1 MRHDWKIR
9 IREDEATRVDSAR
22 LLDLVAR
29 CYVALGLEEDAAREA
44 AGVLVEADLLGKET
58 HGVPLFAGYVANLRN
73 GLWNPRP
80 RISIV
85 KDTPNTALVDGDG
98 GPGANVGRYA
108 MALAIQKAQ
117 EHAVGVVTVRNSR
130 HFGASGIYAQMALA
144 HHQIGIA
151 MTNASP
157 QVAPTFGA
165 APRFGTN
172 PIAVAAPAAN
182 GRYWALDMATST
194 VPHNRTTLAAR
205 LGRTMPAGWMTD
217 TDGNPVTDPK
227 APREGRLLL
236 PLGSSPEM
244 SSHKGYGLAVWVD
257 IMCGVLSGHG
267 FGLQLTRGQV
277 GHFFA
282 AIDIEAFIP
291 IDTFT
296 AMMDQMLDDLRSTPP
311 LPGEDRVFYASEE
324 EQETLA
330 DRRANGI
337 PLHASTL
344 QQLKTIAD
352 ELEVAYDL

>member
-1 MRHDWKIR
+1 
-9 IREDEATRVDSAR
+9 
-22 LLDLVAR
+22 
-29 CYVALGLEEDAAREA
+29 
-44 AGVLVEADLLGKET
+44 
-58 HGVPLFAGYVANLRN
+58 
-73 GLWNPRP
+73 
-80 RISIV
+80 
-85 KDTPNTALVDGDG
+85 
-98 GPGANVGRYA
+98 
-108 MALAIQKAQ
+108 
-117 EHAVGVVTVRNSR
+117 
-130 HFGASGIYAQMALA
+130 
-144 HHQIGIA
+144 
-151 MTNASP
+151 
-157 QVAPTFGA
+157 
-165 APRFGTN
+165 
-172 PIAVAAPAAN
+172 
-182 GRYWALDMATST
+182 MATST

-217 TDGNPVTDPK
+217 TEGNPVTDPA

-282 AIDIEAFIP
+282 AIDIQAFIP
-291 IDTFT
+291 IERFT

-311 LPGEDRVFYASEE
+311 LPGEDRVLYAGEE

-330 DRRANGI
+330 DRRANGV

-344 QQLKTIAD
+344 QQLKAIAD